1 MKYLALTLILLGLPF
16 SGGAQN
22 CNAFLYAKDTLQYEA
37 CLIAEERD
45 GHYQYSREY
54 QEALDK
60 AIEKCPYFSYAYLH
74 KSVAY
79 LKSGDFITWKTLM
92 DKAVELNTKENLG
105 YRGWCRYQ
113 FFRDYQGAIADIE
126 RLDSLISYDIGYS
139 AGGEYHLQ
147 VARAL
152 CYKALGNNK
161 KAIEIIEE
169 QLNTPNY
176 SIGIFDQ
183 LHLGV
188 LYLEMGQHQRA
199 IEYFQRQSAF
209 NELAENQYYLGLAYK
224 AIADKTRYRECL
236 QRAKNLY
243 LSGQIM
249 RDSYT
254 ELMDKIY
261 LADIEAEIE

>member
-1 MKYLALTLILLGLPF
+1 MRYLTLTIALMGLPLF
-16 SGGAQN
+16 GGAQN
-22 CNAFLYAKDTLQYEA
+22 CNAFLHAKDTLQYEA
-37 CLIAEERD
+37 CVIAEERG
-45 GHYQYSREY
+45 GHYQYSREF

-79 LKSGDFITWKTLM
+79 LKSGDFVTWKALM

-113 FFRDYQGAIADIE
+113 FFRDYRGAIADIE
-126 RLDSLISYDIGYS
+126 RLDSLISYDIGHS
-139 AGGEYHLQ
+139 AGGEYHLH

-152 CYKALGNNK
+152 CYKALGNK
-161 KAIEIIEE
+161 EKAMEIIEA
-169 QLNTPNY
+169 QLSNPDY
-176 SIGIFDQ
+176 SNGLFDH

-188 LYLEMGQHQRA
+188 LYLETGQHQRA
-199 IEYFQRQSAF
+199 IESFQRQSAY
-209 NELAENQYYLGLAYK
+209 NELAENQYYLGMTYK

-236 QRAKNLY
+236 QQAKKLY
-243 LSGQIM
+243 LSGRIM

-261 LADIEAEIE
+261 LTDIEAEIK